1 MSAPA
6 ATAVHRRRLSVRG
19 VVQGVGFRPFVFGL
33 AREHGLAGL
42 VGNDARGV
50 VVEAEGV
57 PGALDAFVADLRARA
72 PAAARVDAIDQAPLP
87 ARGDAGFAIAAS
99 APGAGRAEIAPDIA
113 TCDACLAEL
122 FDPGDRRHRHPF
134 ISCAQCGPRLTIVR
148 STPYDRDRT
157 TMAAFA
163 MCDRCRAEYE
173 DPADRR
179 FHAQPIS
186 CPDCGP
192 RLTMDIDEVAGLLRG
207 GAIVAVKGIGGFHLA
222 CDATSDH
229 AVARLRARKRRD
241 RRPLAVMCTDPDAL
255 AVLDDEERRLLRGPE
270 RPIVLARRRASAAIA
285 AGVAPGAPD
294 LGLLLPYSP
303 VHHLLLAAAGRP
315 LVMTSANVAGEPIVR
330 DGDEARAR
338 LADVADAICD
348 HDRPIARRCED
359 SVVRRG
365 AVLRRS
371 RGLAPRAEPLPVPAP
386 APLVAAGGQLA
397 STFCVARGG
406 DAYLS
411 AHLGDLDSLAARTA
425 FARDLE
431 LYAEMLGVRPR
442 HVAHDL
448 HPDYASTA
456 WALEAS
462 GLEPVGV
469 QHHHAHAA
477 ACMAEH
483 GRRDEVLALVFDGT
497 GYGPDGT
504 LWGGELL
511 RCDLRG
517 FTRLGGLEPVPL
529 PGGEAAVRQPW
540 RAAAAH
546 LELAGRPVADPRWAR
561 ARASL
566 AVNAPPSS
574 GAGRLFDAVSAL
586 LGVCDEATY
595 EGQPAIELEWLA
607 GETAAAPYA
616 CRVGGGVVGGADLVA
631 AAHDDLAAGR
641 PRAEIAAA
649 FHEGL
654 AAAATELVVL
664 AGAADLPVVLSGG
677 CFANRRLAAAVRRR
691 LQAAGRAVLE
701 HARVPCGDGG
711 LSYGQ
716 AAVGAARIAACA

>member
-1 MSAPA
+1 MTVPA
-6 ATAVHRRRLSVRG
+6 VTGVARRRIAVRG
-19 VVQGVGFRPFVFGL
+19 VVQGVGFRPFAYRL
-33 AREHGLAGL
+33 AREHGLTGF
-42 VGNDARGV
+42 VGNDTDGV
-50 VVEAEGV
+50 VIEAEGA
-57 PGALDAFVADLRARA
+57 PPALDAFVADLRARA
-72 PAAARVDAIDQAPLP
+72 PDAARVTGIAEMTLG
-87 ARGDAGFAIAAS
+87 ARGEDAFAIAPS
-99 APGAGRAEIAPDIA
+99 APGAGRAAVAPDIA

-122 FDPGDRRHRHPF
+122 FDAADRRHRHPF
-134 ISCAQCGPRLTIVR
+134 ISCAHCGPRLTIVHG
-148 STPYDRDRT
+148 TPYDRART
-157 TMAAFA
+157 TMAGFP
-163 MCDRCRAEYE
+163 MCPACLAEYE

-192 RLTMDIDEVAGLLRG
+192 RLSLPIEEVAALLRE

-222 CDATSDH
+222 CDATSET

-241 RRPLAVMCTDPDAL
+241 RRPFAVMCADPDAL
-255 AVLDDEERRLLRGPE
+255 AVLDDEERQLLRGPA
-270 RPIVLARRRASAAIA
+270 RPIVLARRRPDAPVASQ
-285 AGVAPGAPD
+285 VAPGAPD

-303 VHHLLLAAAGRP
+303 VHHLLLAGAGRP

-330 DGDEARAR
+330 DGEEALAR
-338 LADVADAICD
+338 LAGIADAICD

-371 RGLAPRAEPLPVPAP
+371 RGIAPRAEPLPVAAP
-386 APLVAAGGQLA
+386 EALVAAGGQLA
-397 STFCVARGG
+397 NTFCVARGG
-406 DAYLS
+406 DAHLS
-411 AHLGDLDSLAARTA
+411 AHLGDLDHPAARSA
-425 FARDLE
+425 FTRDLD
-431 LYAEMLGVRPR
+431 LWCAMLGVRP
-442 HVAHDL
+442 HVVAHDL
-448 HPDYASTA
+448 HPDYASTT
-456 WALEAS
+456 WAVEDS

-483 GRRDEVLALVFDGT
+483 GLRDEVLALVFDGT
-497 GYGPDGT
+497 GYGPDGA

-511 RCDLRG
+511 RCDLRE

-529 PGGEAAVRQPW
+529 PGGEAAVRAPW
-540 RAAAAH
+540 RTAAAY
-546 LELAGRPVADPRWAR
+546 LELAGRPVADPRWPAAR
-561 ARASL
+561 QSL
-566 AVNAPPSS
+566 RVNAPTSS

-607 GETAAAPYA
+607 GRVVADPSA
-616 CRVGGGVVGGADLVA
+616 CRVEDGLVHGADLVA
-631 AAHDDLAAGR
+631 AAHDDLTAGR
-641 PRAEIAAA
+641 PPAEIAAA

-654 AAAATELVVL
+654 AAAAARLVL
-664 AGAADLPVVLSGG
+664 SADAGGLPVVLSGG
-677 CFANRRLAAAVRRR
+677 CFANRRLAAGVRAR
-691 LQAAGRAVLE
+691 LRAEGADVRE

-716 AAVGAARIAACA
+716 AAVAAARIAACA